1 MSPAQKRKRE
11 KMGRYDPK
19 LMEKL
24 RDEIAAHPN
33 PMFGRMIAEGR
44 MSDSDVL
51 DFSLSV
57 ASAYFSGD
65 LLGPVKEAADANMEL
80 QRRRAVLVTA
90 AIFGASATFDKD
102 GMSITRIGNNP
113 DLITAAVQAL
123 VDVGMTVAEAMR
135 QLEPPPPAQ
144 CQMESDIRAELP
156 ALVN

>member
-51 DFSLSV
+51 DFSLNV

-65 LLGPVKEAADANMEL
+65 LLKPVEESAIANMEL
-80 QRRRAVLVTA
+80 QTRRAVLVTA
-90 AIFGASATFDKD
+90 AFFGATAAFDKD
-102 GMSITRIGNNP
+102 GMSIMRIGDDS
-113 DLITAAVQAL
+113 DLITFAVQQL
-123 VDVGMTVAEAMR
+123 VNAGFTVKEAMR
-135 QLEPPPPAQ
+135 QLEKPPPAP

-156 ALVN
+156 ELVH